1 MKLQKQKYPD
11 WIYNS
16 LPYVYLVLGLLITL
30 PSRNGLSVFCGV
42 ALMAIGAFFWF
53 RREQYRRA
61 FSDCCGYLNVLDWS
75 AVESPVP
82 GNLQLSWRAS
92 FEIGDPVIDAQ
103 HRRMFGLCS
112 EIVNAVSKAGGKPDN
127 RTKYLVNRLID
138 HMKAHFSSEETALSG
153 VQPNHF
159 TEQKQAHLLLLAKAE
174 TFRARLQEDQRIT
187 HELVDFVTYGII
199 VDHMFKEILLL
210 SPEAEKINVERRKI
224 QRESAVTAKSATQA
238 PSVGPAFSPSGR
250 SLWHDVVAN
259 EEKRADFATP
269 IDG

>member
-16 LPYVYLVLGLLITL
+16 LPYVYLALGLLITL
-30 PSRNGLSVFCGV
+30 PSRNSLSVFCGV
-42 ALMAIGAFFWF
+42 TLMAIGAFFWF

-61 FSDCCGYLNVLDWS
+61 FSDCSGNLSVLDWS
-75 AVESPVP
+75 SVESPVP

-112 EIVNAVSKAGGKPDN
+112 EIVNAVSKAGSQPDN
-127 RTKYLVNRLID
+127 RTKYLVNRLVD
-138 HMKAHFSSEETALSG
+138 HMKTHFSSEEIVLCG
-153 VQPNHF
+153 VKPELFAQ
-159 TEQKQAHLLLLAKAE
+159 QKQAHLLLLAKAE
-174 TFRARLQEDQRIT
+174 TFRTRLQANERIT
-187 HELVDFVTYGII
+187 RELVDFVTYGII
-199 VDHMFKEILLL
+199 VDHMFKEILLFA
-210 SPEAEKINVERRKI
+210 PEAEKINVERRKI
-224 QRESAVTAKSATQA
+224 QRESAVTAKYPTQA
-238 PSVGPAFSPSGR
+238 PTVSPAFSQSGR